1 MIDAH
6 YLHTFDV
13 ERPESALDQYGNSK
27 TTYKPHLQGLS
38 GRFTSKAMR
47 VLDGVTGEYS
57 IVSQLL
63 MLCDEGHDIRPS
75 DRIVNVRD
83 DRGDIDRD
91 IYRIDVV
98 LPRRS
103 NRTHHQSLQLERI
116 SGKRSQ

>member
-6 YLHTFDV
+6 YLHSFDV
-13 ERPESALDQYGNSK
+13 ERPESTLDQYGNSK

-63 MLCDEGHDIRPS
+63 MLCDAGHDIRPS